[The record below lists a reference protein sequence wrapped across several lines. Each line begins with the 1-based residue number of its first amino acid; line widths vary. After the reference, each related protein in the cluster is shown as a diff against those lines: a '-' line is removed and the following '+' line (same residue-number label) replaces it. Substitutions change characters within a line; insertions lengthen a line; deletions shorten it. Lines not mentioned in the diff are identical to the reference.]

1 MIKIF
6 KRLFKTS
13 KSKDEPIWIVNSLG
27 ELGVFV
33 NGRYFF
39 LYKGHNIEYE
49 NKEKDIYFRVV
60 GKREFGEVC
69 HPIDY
74 PKSFNFEESQPY
86 MRELLYDPK
95 LSYGEKVEW
104 GLLPQTKAT

>member
-1 MIKIF
+1 MF
-6 KRLFKTS
+6 KRLKGLFRKQTA
-13 KSKDEPIWIVNSLG
+13 KDEPVWIVNSLG

-39 LYKGHNIEYE
+39 LYKGHSLEYG
-49 NKEKDIYFRVV
+49 NDEKDIYFRVV

-74 PKSFNFEESQPY
+74 PKSFDFNADQPY
-86 MRELLYDPK
+86 MRDLLYDPK

-104 GLLPQTKAT
+104 ELMPQRKAT